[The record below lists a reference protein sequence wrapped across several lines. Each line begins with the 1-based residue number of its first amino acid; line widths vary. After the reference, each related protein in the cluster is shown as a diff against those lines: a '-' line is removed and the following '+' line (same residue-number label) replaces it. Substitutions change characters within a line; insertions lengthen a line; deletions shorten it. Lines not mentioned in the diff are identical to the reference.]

1 MLDKVIV
8 DTGIL
13 VAAIDRRDSHH
24 SWVTEQLKHISPPLL
39 TCEAVIFRFIERTA
53 IFQSR

>member
-39 TCEAVIFRFIERTA
+39 TCEAVSNPALKETGHQA
-53 IFQSR
+53 T